1 RQALVDWSNKAV
13 SLDGERRGRGK
24 KKESKGVI
32 SDDKLN
38 GQKMDSDASEE
49 ELRVISSEANRNKK
63 YWPSL
68 FEERWREKW
77 KGLVSKPECFIVVRQ
92 RQRRLKRNEDLRYV
106 SDYDD
111 N

>member
-1 RQALVDWSNKAV
+1 MSEKDRRQALVDWSNKAV

-49 ELRVISSEANRNKK
+49 ELRIKR
-63 YWPSL
+63 
-68 FEERWREKW
+68 REKEASPSASSSS
-77 KGLVSKPECFIVVRQ
+77 V
-92 RQRRLKRNEDLRYV
+92 NDN
-106 SDYDD
+106 DD
-111 N
+111 